1 MTFGGEIKRMEITPY
16 FCISDP
22 YHQLPVFFPNLFRN
36 HPVYQKYV
44 LIRGVYVKF
53 FGKRKSVKNV
63 FFVAGFE
70 IHTSNPRN
78 GNVHGRLDRVK
89 VRSFEAFLTIYL
101 SIIP

>member
-22 YHQLPVFFPNLFRN
+22 YHQLPVFFPNLFQN

-53 FGKRKSVKNV
+53 FGAQKKCEKCVYLQAVENRACVYLY
-63 FFVAGFE
+63 
-70 IHTSNPRN
+70 RN
-78 GNVHGRLDRVK
+78 GLFCSR
-89 VRSFEAFLTIYL
+89 I
-101 SIIP
+101 

>member
-22 YHQLPVFFPNLFRN
+22 YHQLPVFFPNLFQN

-53 FGKRKSVKNV
+53 F
-63 FFVAGFE
+63 
-70 IHTSNPRN
+70 
-78 GNVHGRLDRVK
+78 
-89 VRSFEAFLTIYL
+89 
-101 SIIP
+101 